1 MHPQGPPAR
10 ACPAA
15 GKVPSRPHGRKGAH
29 MTDVDLLE
37 LSDRIISGEKS
48 IDSHHP
54 LQIGGRTVLQEVA
67 PDVAFVES
75 FANSV
80 VVRTPD
86 GLVMVD
92 AGSPLHAQG
101 IHDAVRSW
109 TDAPVHTVVF
119 THGHVDH
126 IYAVRLFEAE
136 GDPVRVVAHRA
147 IADRFDRYSATN
159 GYNAVINQRQFR
171 LAGPAFPGDYRYPDV
186 TYDDEMTLEVGG
198 VTFVLRHDRGETD
211 DATWV
216 WMPER
221 RIICSGDLFIWASP
235 NCGNPQ
241 KVQRYPA
248 EWAAAMRKMAE
259 LDADLLL
266 PGHGLPIR
274 GRDRIRSVLED
285 TAALLESLVD
295 QTLEMMNQGARLD
308 EVLAAVKPPADLLQ
322 RPWLQPVYDEPE
334 FVVRNLWRLYGGW
347 YDGNPAHLKPAGE
360 AALASELADLAGG
373 AGRLA
378 DRALELS
385 DAGDHRLAG
394 HLAEMAAQAAPGDEG
409 IGDIRRTVF
418 GRRAE
423 LERSTMAKGVFS
435 WAASEGTHP

>member
-1 MHPQGPPAR
+1 
-10 ACPAA
+10 
-15 GKVPSRPHGRKGAH
+15 

-37 LSDRIISGEKS
+37 LSDRILGGELP
-48 IDSHHP
+48 IDGHHP

-80 VVRTPD
+80 VVGTSE

-101 IHDAVRSW
+101 IHDAVRGWS
-109 TDAPVHTVVF
+109 DAPVHTAIF

-126 IYAVRLFEAE
+126 IYAVRLFEAD
-136 GDPVRVVAHRA
+136 GDQVQVVAHRA
-147 IADRFDRYSATN
+147 IADRFDRYTATN

-171 LAGPAFPGDYRYPDV
+171 LGGPMFPGDYRYPDV

-216 WMPER
+216 WMPEQR
-221 RIICSGDLFIWASP
+221 VLCTGDLFIWASP

-248 EWAAAMRKMAE
+248 EWAAALRKMATLGAE
-259 LDADLLL
+259 LLL

-274 GRDRIRSVLED
+274 GEERIRGVLDD
-285 TAALLESLVD
+285 TAELLESLVS
-295 QTLEMMNQGARLD
+295 QTLELMNQGARLD
-308 EVLAAVKPPADLLQ
+308 EVIHSVQPPAELLD

-347 YDGNPAHLKPAGE
+347 YDGNPAHLKPAPD
-360 AALASELADLAGG
+360 AALAAEVAALAGG
-373 AGRLA
+373 PARLA
-378 DRALELS
+378 ERAVELS

-409 IGDIRRTVF
+409 IGEARRTVF

-423 LERSTMAKGVFS
+423 LERSTMAKGVFA
-435 WAASEGTHP
+435 WAASE